1 MDDQVRNL
9 GIAGNVVAISPLLE
23 PQNARARLPPWTPP
37 LTEFSDFVLWTRRRQ
52 IAAPPELLRLPERAI
67 ALGLSTMGP
76 GNGER

>member
-1 MDDQVRNL
+1 MDDQVRKL
-9 GIAGNVVAISPLLE
+9 DMVGNVVTISPLPG
-23 PQNARARLPPWTPP
+23 PQNAWAWLPPWTP
-37 LTEFSDFVLWTRRRQ
+37 LLIEFSDFVLWTRRRQ